1 MGMDYRYAGSAS
13 YSRFDRE
20 ITEVAEV
27 LGAKLKPE
35 YQELMDKV
43 KKAES
48 ENPNVFYAFGTIN
61 ATDKSRKAEKY
72 DFPERFDRIVKNW
85 LNHPYK
91 QQTIEDT
98 VHIWEVVR
106 DHPKVKEVSEQ
117 IWYELQQCV
126 ARGVN
131 WYIY

>member
-1 MGMDYRYAGSAS
+1 MDYRYAGSAS

-48 ENPNVFYAFGTIN
+48 ENPNVFYVFGTIN

-72 DFPERFDRIVKNW
+72 DFTERFDRIVKNW

-91 QQTIEDT
+91 QQTIQDT

-117 IWYELQQCV
+117 IWYELQQCGT
-126 ARGVN
+126 RGVS